1 MRLFSLISVA
11 QAAIGDGARQLRG
24 LEDHSECFNA
34 LGQDRDL
41 KNLTLDEKFPTV
53 ENLVNFAKSLKT
65 PRKITTKIIEHHQV
79 TSTPKAVWKVT

>member
-41 KNLTLDEKFPTV
+41 KNLILGEKFVTV
-53 ENLVNFAKSLKT
+53 YFLLSE
-65 PRKITTKIIEHHQV
+65 V
-79 TSTPKAVWKVT
+79 TIGHVT